1 MSLEAPDAGQR
12 YAIAR
17 NQFRDYSRRDLLEW
31 AVEERARDFED
42 WPEILHDHIAGL
54 AEDHCVEWLDAAAIA
69 IHAPDGIA
77 RMREWARE
85 HEAAEDAASMS
96 PSDLVGLI
104 ERRYP
109 GGLARWPSAPVARP
123 SDGGGGWRSRVRRPI
138 SRLRAAL
145 RPR

>member
-1 MSLEAPDAGQR
+1 MSLETPGAAQR

-17 NQFRDYSRRDLLEW
+17 NQFRDYSRQDLLEW

-42 WPEILHDHIAGL
+42 WPAILHDYIEGL
-54 AEDHCVEWLDAAAIA
+54 AEDHSVTFLDATAIA

-85 HEAAEDAASMS
+85 HETEENAASL

-104 ERRYP
+104 ERTYP
-109 GGLARWPSAPVARP
+109 GGLRAWPPASATRP
-123 SDGGGGWRSRVRRPI
+123 PDGTRGWRARLLALAARRP
-138 SRLRAAL
+138 

>member
-42 WPEILHDHIAGL
+42 WPAILHDYIEGL
-54 AEDHCVEWLDAAAIA
+54 AEDHAVTYLDATAIA
-69 IHAPDGIA
+69 IHTPDGIA
-77 RMREWARE
+77 RMREWASE
-85 HEAAEDAASMS
+85 HEAAEDGASLS
-96 PSDLVGLI
+96 PSELVGLI
-104 ERRYP
+104 ERTYP
-109 GGLARWPSAPVARP
+109 GGLCAWQSASGARLPDGAR
-123 SDGGGGWRSRVRRPI
+123 GWRA
-138 SRLRAAL
+138 RLVSLLAVL